1 METAVSDALVLT
13 GAAVKGA
20 FTAGVLTVLS
30 DPAVKTALDLNFRR
44 VYGSSSGAL
53 NAAFYAALLRVG
65 EHATAGERLVRVW
78 IDDVTFRKAF
88 SFSWRGIFGVQG
100 LFNTRALV
108 SLMRRRLTAK
118 PGDQS
123 ITLGMTVTNAQGRL
137 VGEPPATSYEQL
149 VTFSDED
156 FDTEASLDVI
166 RHVAAASASIPGLF
180 VPMKLDVAGRT
191 FDALDGG
198 VVDDTP
204 LSSALANHDVR
215 RVFIVTPDPAS
226 APPVDL
232 RGLSYVSQVFDI
244 LVQQRVVRDL
254 KTVRHRNEALRRLSE
269 LVPDAAQRAP
279 LLDAIGW
286 RDHHPVEIVEI
297 RPDVVLPG
305 QSFSGI
311 FSNTLRQEYVDAGIE
326 AGKRAMA
333 GRGVVWPE

>member
-1 METAVSDALVLT
+1 MSDALVLT

-30 DPAVKTALDLNFRR
+30 DPAVKTALGLNVRR

-65 EHATAGERLVRVW
+65 EESTAGERLARVW

-118 PGDQS
+118 PGDQP

-137 VGEPPATSYEQL
+137 VGEPPVTSYEQL
-149 VTFSDED
+149 VAFADED

-166 RHVAAASASIPGLF
+166 RHVAAASASIPGFF

-191 FDALDGG
+191 FDAIDGG

-204 LSSALANHDVR
+204 LSSALVHHDVR

-254 KTVRHRNEALRRLSE
+254 KTVRQRNEALRRLSE

-286 RDHHPVEIVEI
+286 RDHHPIEIVEI

-305 QSFSGI
+305 QSFSGV
-311 FSNTLRQEYVDAGIE
+311 FSKTLRQQYVDAGIE
-326 AGKRAMA
+326 AGKRALA
-333 GRGVVWPE
+333 GSTRP